1 MVTKKEI
8 RTFKETGRY
17 DIIHKWYYDPEI
29 YKNGPYKTEVEY
41 PEDYVWDGVVDK
53 ADMLSPSATPS
64 KPGVTPSTPTVS
76 KYPKD
81 RDTSKDESI
90 PISQRMFTHPEGHL
104 IGYTRAKMLGLV

>member
-1 MVTKKEI
+1 MIKIKKSHLEVLIQISQEIPKENNDWFESVYNKWIGYLSEQKVEHKEI
-8 RTFKETGRY
+8 
-17 DIIHKWYYDPEI
+17 PV
-29 YKNGPYKTEVEY
+29 N
-41 PEDYVWDGVVDK
+41 
-53 ADMLSPSATPS
+53 
-64 KPGVTPSTPTVS
+64 KPVISSQS

>member
-1 MVTKKEI
+1 MVIKKEVRI
-8 RTFKETGRY
+8 YKETGRY
-17 DIIHKWYYDPEI
+17 DIIHKWHYDPD
-29 YKNGPYKTEVEY
+29 KCKTGPYMTEIEY

-53 ADMLSPSATPS
+53 ADMLPLSATPS
-64 KPGVTPSTPTVS
+64 KPGTTPSTPTVS

-104 IGYTRAKMLGLV
+104 IGYTRAKMLGLI

>member
-8 RTFKETGRY
+8 RTFVETGRY
-17 DIIHKWYYDPEI
+17 DIIHKWYYDPAI
-29 YKNGPYKTEVEY
+29 FKHGPYKTEIEY
-41 PEDYVWDGVVDK
+41 PENYVWDGVVDK
-53 ADMLSPSATPS
+53 ADMLSSSTIS
-64 KPGVTPSTPTVS
+64 STPTVS